1 MSRFHIRWH
10 LLANMNFM
18 MGSGVRC
25 CVSIHRALK
34 IRAVQG
40 RAVEEL
46 HRSSVALLSFFCP
59 LSLLIYLIY
68 LLACSRSLVIRSP
81 RIDLHRLP
89 VC

>member
-25 CVSIHRALK
+25 CVSIYRALK
-34 IRAVQG
+34 I

-46 HRSSVALLSFFCP
+46 HRSPVALLSFFCP